1 MSRQKLIV
9 FLSNWPNA
17 RLQKGWDKM
26 GKIVV
31 VGSSSID
38 LVVTSSKR
46 PIAGETVI
54 GESFH
59 IIPGGKGANQAVAAA
74 RAGAEVEMVGAVGND
89 QFGDMVLDNFRK
101 QGVSTTYMKPVTH
114 KSTGI
119 AHIVIAEEDNSI
131 VVVPGANS
139 EVDRGLV
146 DRAKGAIKAASVV
159 LLQLEIPLDTVMYVA
174 DLCKKWDVPVILNPA
189 PATILPP
196 DLMEKVTYLTPN
208 EHECRAIFKDCAG
221 VEEILKRYPN
231 KIIVSEGSRGARYFD
246 GDRFVR
252 VPALSVDVVDT
263 TGAGDTFNGVF
274 AVALAQGLP
283 LKQAIRY
290 GCVAASLSVTKLG
303 AQGGMPTMEEI
314 RKHVGDEH

>member
-1 MSRQKLIV
+1 
-9 FLSNWPNA
+9 
-17 RLQKGWDKM
+17 M

-38 LVVTSSKR
+38 LVVTSPKR

-59 IIPGGKGANQAVAAA
+59 IVPGGKGANQAVAAA
-74 RAGAEVEMVGAVGND
+74 RAGAKVEMVGAVGND

-101 QGVSTTYMKPVTH
+101 QGVSTKFMKSVTNE
-114 KSTGI
+114 STGI
-119 AHIVIAEEDNSI
+119 AHIVIAEGDNSI
-131 VVVPGANS
+131 VVVPGANNK
-139 EVDRGLV
+139 VDQSLV
-146 DRAKGAIKAASVV
+146 DRAKEAIKDASVV

-174 DLCKKWDVPVILNPA
+174 DLCKKWEVPVILNPA
-189 PATILPP
+189 PAKILT
-196 DLMEKVTYLTPN
+196 LELVEKVTYLTPN
-208 EHECRAIFKDCAG
+208 EHECRTIFRDCAD
-221 VEEILKRYPN
+221 VEELLKRYPN
-231 KIIVSEGSRGARYFD
+231 KIILSEGSQGVRYFD

-274 AVALAQGLP
+274 AVALSQGLP

-303 AQGGMPTMEEI
+303 AQGGMPAMEEI
-314 RKHVGDEH
+314 RKHVGDEY

>member
-1 MSRQKLIV
+1 
-9 FLSNWPNA
+9 
-17 RLQKGWDKM
+17 M

-38 LVVTSSKR
+38 LVVTSPKR

-54 GESFH
+54 GETFH
-59 IIPGGKGANQAVAAA
+59 IVPGGKGANQAVAAA

-89 QFGDMVLDNFRK
+89 QFGDMVLDNFKK
-101 QGVSTTYMKPVTH
+101 QGVSTTYVKPVTD

-119 AHIVIAEEDNSI
+119 AHIVIAEGDNSI

-139 EVDRGLV
+139 EVDRDLV
-146 DRAKGAIKAASVV
+146 DRAEEAIKGASAV

-174 DLCKKWDVPVILNPA
+174 DLCKKWNVPVILNPA
-189 PATILPP
+189 PAKILPP
-196 DLMEKVTYLTPN
+196 DLIEKVTYLTPN
-208 EHECRAIFKDCAG
+208 EHECRAIFKDG
-221 VEEILKRYPN
+221 KDVEEILERYPN
-231 KIIVSEGSRGARYFD
+231 KIIMSEGSQGVRYFD

-274 AVALAQGLP
+274 ALALAQGLP
-283 LKQAIRY
+283 LKQAIRF

-314 RKHVGDEH
+314 RKHVGDDH

>member
-1 MSRQKLIV
+1 
-9 FLSNWPNA
+9 
-17 RLQKGWDKM
+17 M

-38 LVVTSSKR
+38 LVVTSPKR

-54 GESFH
+54 GETFH
-59 IIPGGKGANQAVAAA
+59 IVPGGKGANQAVAAA
-74 RAGAEVEMVGAVGND
+74 RAGARVEMVGAVGND
-89 QFGDMVLDNFRK
+89 RFGDMVLDNFQK
-101 QGVSTTYMKPVTH
+101 QGVSATYMKPVTH

-119 AHIVIAEEDNSI
+119 AHIVIAEGDNSI

-139 EVDRGLV
+139 EVDRDLV
-146 DRAKGAIKAASVV
+146 DRAKEAIKAASVV
-159 LLQLEIPLDTVMYVA
+159 LLQLEIPLDTVIYVA
-174 DLCKKWDVPVILNPA
+174 DLCKKSNVPVILNPA
-189 PATILPP
+189 PAKLLPS
-196 DLMEKVTYLTPN
+196 DLIEKVTYLTPN
-208 EHECRAIFKDCAG
+208 EHECRAILGDCG
-221 VEEILKRYPN
+221 DVEEILKRYPN
-231 KIIVSEGSRGARYFD
+231 KIILSEGSQGVRYFD

-314 RKHVGDEH
+314 RKHVGDGH

>member
-1 MSRQKLIV
+1 
-9 FLSNWPNA
+9 
-17 RLQKGWDKM
+17 M

-38 LVVTSSKR
+38 LVVTSPKR

-54 GESFH
+54 GETFH
-59 IIPGGKGANQAVAAA
+59 IVPGGKGANQAVAAA

-89 QFGDMVLDNFRK
+89 QFGDMVLDNFQK

-146 DRAKGAIKAASVV
+146 DRAKEAIKAASVV

-174 DLCKKWDVPVILNPA
+174 DLCKKWNVPVILNPA

-196 DLMEKVTYLTPN
+196 DLIEKVTYLTPN
-208 EHECRAIFKDCAG
+208 EHECRAIFKDCVD

-231 KIIVSEGSRGARYFD
+231 KIIMSEGSQGARYFD
-246 GDRFVR
+246 GDQFVR

-314 RKHVGDEH
+314 LKHVGDEH